1 MVHRADAVQT
11 PRSQESDMNQSVM
24 DHWTAVKRI
33 HQSALDIDPPER
45 AAFVEE
51 SCGGDETL
59 RREVQSLL
67 THAAEAES
75 FLERPAVD
83 IAPRPPGESHDAAL
97 VGRALS
103 HYQVLSLLG
112 AGGMGEVYL
121 ARDPRLDRTVA
132 LKILPGELAGDADR
146 MQRFTREAKAAS
158 ALNHP
163 NVATIYDVGESDGIS
178 YIVMEH
184 VEGETL
190 LARIS
195 RRMTPAEVVDIAVQ
209 AADALDLAHAKGITH
224 RDIKPANLML
234 THRGDVKVLDFGV
247 AKVGR
252 SDEGRLNGDWTVEP
266 VTAAGSIVGSA
277 PYMSPE
283 QIVGC
288 DVDPRSDVFS
298 LGVVIY
304 QMATGQLPFSGST
317 RAEMKDRILHAS
329 PETMMRLNP
338 ETPPE
343 LERITLK
350 CLDKRTDGRYQ
361 SARELL
367 TDLWPLKRQ
376 LDANPPRPTAD
387 PVRLDLLRRSGSHP
401 GAAAVAPA
409 VADDPSI
416 TDASRASD
424 AAALVARGRA
434 HLRSGSFFELS
445 HAVSAFSGATELDPL
460 YAAAHAG
467 LALTKVAQATAHDV
481 PHLEAL
487 AEAKTI
493 ALRALALNDKSAD
506 AQVALGQ
513 VMLFSEWDWTAAE
526 RSFQRALAINP
537 NHAEAYLHYGGLME
551 ALGQLTRGFEL
562 KRQGLECDSTSALAH
577 VLIASS
583 LWNQRRYDDVI
594 VWVNKALDR
603 DPRHLFARELLV
615 GAYAKKGDFVMQ
627 IEQDLKR
634 IEARGGL
641 SDDTRAAL
649 KGICDE
655 LLHVYKHEGIA
666 GAQRFFVEHDHRLG
680 ELISRTNREQGW
692 DGAAPW
698 GGDGAPPFERG
709 NTIIGPLVR
718 SADTGDLDKAFELL
732 HGAIDVRDPGLI
744 HLAVAPQWDSMRAD
758 PRFNQCLA
766 RMKLRSA

>member
-1 MVHRADAVQT
+1 
-11 PRSQESDMNQSVM
+11 MNQSVM
-24 DHWTAVKRI
+24 DRWTTVKRI
-33 HQSALDIDPPER
+33 HQSALDIDPSER
-45 AAFVEE
+45 AAFVDS

-67 THAAEAES
+67 TYAAEAES

-83 IAPRPPGESHDAAL
+83 IAPTPPGESQEATL
-97 VGRALS
+97 VGRNLS

-132 LKILPGELAGDADR
+132 LKILPGELAADEDR

-178 YIVMEH
+178 FIVMEH

-195 RRMTPAEVVDIAVQ
+195 RRMTSHEVVDIAVQ

-234 THRGDVKVLDFGV
+234 THRGHVKVLDFGV
-247 AKVGR
+247 AKMARG
-252 SDEGRLNGDWTVEP
+252 DEPIRDGDWSVEP
-266 VTAAGSIVGSA
+266 RTAIGSVIGSG
-277 PYMSPE
+277 PHMSPE
-283 QIVGC
+283 QIAGNG
-288 DVDPRSDVFS
+288 VDPRSDIFS
-298 LGVVIY
+298 LGTVIF
-304 QMATGQLPFSGST
+304 QMATGQLPFSGAT
-317 RAEMKDRILHAS
+317 RGEMMDHILHSA
-329 PETMMRLNP
+329 PAPITRLNP
-338 ETPPE
+338 EMPLE
-343 LERITLK
+343 LERIAFK
-350 CLDKRTDGRYQ
+350 CLEKSASDRYQ

-376 LDANPPRPTAD
+376 LDAKRPMLDSARFQFLERPVTIDDEPP
-387 PVRLDLLRRSGSHP
+387 
-401 GAAAVAPA
+401 AAEAYE
-409 VADDPSI
+409 
-416 TDASRASD
+416 
-424 AAALVARGRA
+424 LVARGWA

-445 HAVSAFSGATELDPL
+445 GAVSAFLAATEVAPA

-481 PHLEAL
+481 PHLEAF
-487 AEAKTI
+487 AEARTA
-493 ALRALALNDKSAD
+493 ALRALALDDQSAD

-594 VWVNKALDR
+594 VWVSKALDR
-603 DPRHLFARELLV
+603 DARHLFARELLV
-615 GAYAKKGDFVMQ
+615 GAYAEKGDFVRQ

-634 IEARGGL
+634 VEARGGL
-641 SDDTRAAL
+641 SDESRAVLREIVA
-649 KGICDE
+649 E
-655 LLHVYKHEGIA
+655 VLHAYKHEGIA
-666 GAQRFFVEHDHRLG
+666 GAHRWMRNHEQRLG
-680 ELISRTNREQGW
+680 ELISRTNREQGFIS
-692 DGAAPW
+692 DGAS
-698 GGDGAPPFERG
+698 PFERG
-709 NTIIGPLVR
+709 NTIIGPLAR
-718 SADTGDLDKAFELL
+718 SAAAGDLDKAFEILQRAL
-732 HGAIDVRDPGLI
+732 DLRDPGLV
-744 HLAVAPQWDSMRAD
+744 HLAVAPQWDSLRAD

-766 RMKLRSA
+766 QMKLRSAM